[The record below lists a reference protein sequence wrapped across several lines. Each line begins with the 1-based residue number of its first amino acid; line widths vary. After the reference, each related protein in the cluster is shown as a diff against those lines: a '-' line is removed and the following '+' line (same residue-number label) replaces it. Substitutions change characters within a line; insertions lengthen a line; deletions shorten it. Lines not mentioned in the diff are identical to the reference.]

1 MGDKKKWLVRI
12 ALSLA
17 IYCVSSYVLEA
28 LYSAVFKVSLAE
40 LASYTTILGIDILG
54 SWLLGSWLTKKFF
67 ND

>member
-12 ALSLA
+12 TLSLA

-28 LYSAVFKVSLAE
+28 LYSAVFKASLAE
-40 LASYTTILGIDILG
+40 LASYTTVLGIDLLC

-67 ND
+67 NE